1 MSRGEINRRVLS
13 IAQVV
18 EDATVLGMIGAQ
30 EKGVQFS
37 IDIAPDTNHVFVD
50 RVQIQQ
56 VMVNLMRNAIE
67 AMADSA
73 EKKLHIAVTSIDDK
87 RVGIAV
93 SDSGS
98 GIDQELGDRIFD
110 PFASTKGDGMG
121 LGLSICRT
129 IIEAH
134 GGTIRA
140 EPNSEGGTI
149 FRITLEKAEQEQDDE
164 R

>member
-1 MSRGEINRRVLS
+1 M
-13 IAQVV
+13 Q
-18 EDATVLGMIGAQ
+18 DATVLGTIGVQ

-67 AMADSA
+67 SMAESP
-73 EKKLHIAVTSIDDK
+73 EKKLHIGVRTVDDDM
-87 RVGIAV
+87 VEIAV
-93 SDSGS
+93 ADTGS

-129 IIEAH
+129 IIESH
-134 GGTIRA
+134 GGSIRA
-140 EPNSEGGTI
+140 EPNPGGGTI
-149 FRITLEKAEQEQDDE
+149 FRVTLEKATQEQDDE
-164 R
+164 Q

>member
-1 MSRGEINRRVLS
+1 LS

-30 EKGVQFS
+30 EKGVEFS

-67 AMADSA
+67 AMTESA
-73 EKKLHIAVTSIDDK
+73 QKMLHIAVVSMDDE
-87 RVGIAV
+87 RVEIAV
-93 SDSGS
+93 SDTGS

-129 IIEAH
+129 IIESH

-140 EPNSEGGTI
+140 EPNPEGGTI
-149 FRITLEKAEQEQDDE
+149 FRITLEKAEQEQDDGE
-164 R
+164 